1 VEALA
6 HLYYFLATTLGR
18 VYAPHTLARGSA
30 AAVAGRYDACGI
42 KVRDDSM
49 SKPILFLAMLA
60 MLGLSACQPVQIMKT
75 YTEEYTDPKT
85 GKKITYT
92 ESIIQT
98 PEERMPIHLKHPE
111 LYE

>member
-1 VEALA
+1 MEALA
-6 HLYYFLATTLGR
+6 HLNYFLATTSGR
-18 VYAPHTLARGSA
+18 VYAPLTLARGSV
-30 AAVAGRYDACGI
+30 AAVACRYDAHEIVVGNA
-42 KVRDDSM
+42 RM
-49 SKPILFLAMLA
+49 SKRMMFLMMLA

-98 PEERMPIHLKHPE
+98 PEQRMPVHLKHPE
-111 LYE
+111 LFE